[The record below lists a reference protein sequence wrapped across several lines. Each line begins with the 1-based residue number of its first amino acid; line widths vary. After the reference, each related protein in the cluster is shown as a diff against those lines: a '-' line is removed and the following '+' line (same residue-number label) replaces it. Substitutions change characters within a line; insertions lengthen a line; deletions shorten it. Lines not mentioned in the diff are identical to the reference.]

1 MKVVVRKAVIVESP
15 EPTWRG
21 TRMMLNVPT
30 DAAVFGIAVATL
42 AEGSEAVTVDWGDG
56 TTDAFTGG
64 IDHATHTYA
73 SAGRYEVL
81 ISDDVESFGVN
92 GETESAP
99 FSECVAWI
107 TSLESNAANLVETKR
122 HAFSGAV
129 NLTRIEFDES
139 GVTRLVAGEFK
150 DCTSLAGALHF
161 RNVTWVGSRRG
172 TFVFT
177 GCPNITEIH
186 FASEN
191 EEAITSLSQYQND
204 PTLGTGTA
212 VCIFDL

>member
-1 MKVVVRKAVIVESP
+1 MIITKTLTLVTAP

-21 TRMMLNVPT
+21 TRMLLNVPT
-30 DAAVFGIAVATL
+30 DAAVFGIAVADL
-42 AEGSEAVTVDWGDG
+42 AEGSESVTVDWGDG
-56 TTDAFTGG
+56 TTDTFSGG
-64 IDHATHTYA
+64 IDHITHTYA

-99 FSECVAWI
+99 FSECVMWI
-107 TSLESNAANLVETKR
+107 ESLESNAAKLGAFKR
-122 HAFSGAV
+122 YALSGAA
-129 NLTRIEFDES
+129 NLTRIELDES
-139 GVTRLVAGEFK
+139 GVTQLVAGLFK
-150 DCTSLAGALHF
+150 DCTSLVGSLHF
-161 RNVTWVGSRRG
+161 RNVAWVGSRKG

-177 GCPNITEIH
+177 GCHAITEIH
-186 FASEN
+186 FAAAN
-191 EEAITSLSQYQND
+191 EEAITHLTQYQND

>member
-1 MKVVVRKAVIVESP
+1 MIATKTLTLVAAP

-21 TRMMLNVPT
+21 TRMQLNVPT
-30 DAAVFGIAVATL
+30 DAAVFGIAVADL
-42 AEGSEAVTVDWGDG
+42 AEGSESVTVDWGDG
-56 TTDAFTGG
+56 TTDVFTGG

-92 GETESAP
+92 GETETAP
-99 FSECVAWI
+99 FSECVAWVE
-107 TSLESNAANLVETKR
+107 SLESNSVNLEAFKCY
-122 HAFSGAV
+122 AFSGAV
-129 NLTRIEFDES
+129 NLTRIELDES
-139 GVTRLVAGEFK
+139 GMTQLVAGQFK
-150 DCTSLAGALHF
+150 DCTSLVGSLHF
-161 RNVTWVGSRRG
+161 LNVTWVGSRKG

-177 GCPNITEIH
+177 GCHAITEIH
-186 FASEN
+186 FAAAN
-191 EEAITSLSQYQND
+191 EEAITSLSQYQSD

>member
-1 MKVVVRKAVIVESP
+1 MIATKTLTLVAPP

-21 TRMMLNVPT
+21 TRMQLNVPT

-42 AEGSEAVTVDWGDG
+42 AEGKEAVTVDWGDG
-56 TTDAFTGG
+56 TTDVFTGG

-73 SAGRYEVL
+73 SVGRYEVL

-99 FSECVAWI
+99 FSECVAWVE
-107 TSLESNAANLVETKR
+107 SLESNAAKLAAFKR
-122 HAFSGAV
+122 YAFSGAA
-129 NLTRIEFDES
+129 NLTRIELDES
-139 GVTRLVAGEFK
+139 GVTQLVAGLFK
-150 DCTSLAGALHF
+150 DCTSLVGSLHF
-161 RNVTWVGSRRG
+161 RNVTWVGSRKG

-177 GCPNITEIH
+177 GCHDIAEIH
-186 FASEN
+186 FAAAS
-191 EEAITSLSQYQND
+191 EEAITHLTQYQND

-212 VCIFDL
+212 VCVFDL

>member
-1 MKVVVRKAVIVESP
+1 MIITKTLTLVAAP

-21 TRMMLNVPT
+21 TRMQLNVPT

-42 AEGSEAVTVDWGDG
+42 AEGKEAVTVDWGDG
-56 TTDAFTGG
+56 TTDTFPGG

-81 ISDDVESFGVN
+81 ISDDAIGIGVTSRTESFPYTEGVR
-92 GETESAP
+92 
-99 FSECVAWI
+99 WI
-107 TSLESNAANLVETKR
+107 ESLESNAANLEQFER
-122 HAFSGAV
+122 YAFSGAV
-129 NLTRIEFDES
+129 NLTRIELDES
-139 GVTRLVAGEFK
+139 SMSKLHAGLFK
-150 DCTSLAGALHF
+150 DCTSLAGSLHF
-161 RNVTWVGSRRG
+161 RNVSWVGSLKG
-172 TFVFT
+172 TYAFT

-186 FASEN
+186 FSAAN

-212 VCIFDL
+212 VCVFDL

>member
-1 MKVVVRKAVIVESP
+1 MTITKTLTLVAAP

-21 TRMMLNVPT
+21 TRMQLNVPT

-56 TTDAFTGG
+56 TTETFTGG

-73 SAGRYEVL
+73 NAGHYEVL

-107 TSLESNAANLVETKR
+107 MSLESNAANLVETKR
-122 HAFSGAV
+122 YAFSGAT
-129 NLTRIEFDES
+129 NLTRVELDES
-139 GVTRLVAGEFK
+139 GVLKLQAGQFK
-150 DCTSLAGALHF
+150 DCTSLVGSLHF
-161 RNVTWVGSRRG
+161 TNVTWVGSRKG

-186 FASEN
+186 FASAN
-191 EEAITSLSQYQND
+191 EEAITSLAQYQND